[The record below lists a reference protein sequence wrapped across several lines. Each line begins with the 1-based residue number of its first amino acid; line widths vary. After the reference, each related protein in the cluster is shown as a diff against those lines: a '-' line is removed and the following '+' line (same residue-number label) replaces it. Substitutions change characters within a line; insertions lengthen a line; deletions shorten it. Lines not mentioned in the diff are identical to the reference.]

1 MIDLNLNRFGRA
13 RPEAARVVLDRPCSC
28 IRRYPGMAVLA
39 LTLLLSPGV
48 SAAQPLASDPESAVE
63 QEQEETPA
71 RSFLSAGQD
80 GPGSLRHLEPVRIA
94 GEAVSYEQY
103 QATEITGALGM
114 PADPMDVPLAVTTI
128 TPQALEDIG
137 ARRMDDALDFVSG
150 VARQN
155 EFGGLWDN
163 YSIRGF
169 SGDINRGPVFLRDG
183 VRANRGYT
191 GKQDAA
197 NLERVEVLKGPSSA
211 LVGRTDPGGTVN
223 IVTKRPKFQPEAKVS
238 FSASDEQPYRALL
251 DVTGPLHDGVAGR
264 LNLALEDGDSF
275 RDVVEEKRYL
285 IAPALTWEI
294 GPTTRF
300 HYDGEFVRQERL
312 LDRGVVAIG
321 GDPKVLS
328 VTRFLGEPD
337 DGPIKLETIANR
349 FRLQQ
354 DLGTDWSAQLTLAH
368 IHSTM
373 KGYSSEAFGA
383 SVEAQQAAGVPAGM
397 LARERRHRDY
407 ESDDI
412 VGVAELRGRLNLAA
426 MRHDLLFGAE
436 VSDYSQDFDMRR
448 SRPYS
453 GNPEDLYLI
462 DIYNPVYGTTP
473 PAFVEGR
480 RIYRKDTEETLAFYA
495 QDMIHLLPRLRLLV
509 GGRFDHF
516 RQSAENRLSGAKV
529 RQTDKAVNPR
539 FGLSFDLVPD
549 SLTLYA
555 NTARS
560 FDPNSGMDR
569 QGRAFDPE
577 RATSYEFGAKSL
589 FFDGRLAVNL
599 ALFHIEKKNVLTA
612 DPVDSAYSITAGK
625 VTSRGVEVDVQA
637 SLTERWRASLS
648 YSYIDAEIQADGVTF
663 QEDAR
668 LLNVP
673 EHSASLL
680 THYEMPLPRGGALG
694 LGGGLVYVGKRVG
707 NQQNPDFKLP
717 AYTTVQTRLYYRP
730 VHNLTLSLQVL
741 NLFNERYYRSSY
753 WENWVAPGA
762 PRTIVGQV
770 EYHF

>member
-39 LTLLLSPGV
+39 LTLLLSPGL
-48 SAAQPLASDPESAVE
+48 SSAQPLASDPESAVE
-63 QEQEETPA
+63 QEQAETPA
-71 RSFLSAGQD
+71 RSQPPAGQD
-80 GPGSLRHLEPVRIA
+80 GSGSLRHLEPVRIV
-94 GEAVSYEQY
+94 GETVPYEQY

-169 SGDINRGPVFLRDG
+169 AGNINRGPVFLRDG

-223 IVTKRPKFQPEAKVS
+223 IVTKRPKFQPEASLS
-238 FSASDEQPYRALL
+238 FSASDQQPYRALL
-251 DVTGPLHDGVAGR
+251 DVTGPLLHGVAGR
-264 LNLALEDGDSF
+264 LNLAMEDGDSF
-275 RDVVEEKRYL
+275 RDEVEEKRYL
-285 IAPALTWEI
+285 VAPALTWEM

-300 HYDGEFVRQERL
+300 HYDGEFVRQDL
-312 LDRGVVAIG
+312 FLDRGLVAIG
-321 GDPKVLS
+321 GDPGVLPLS
-328 VTRFLGEPD
+328 RFLGESD

-349 FRLQQ
+349 LRLQQ
-354 DLGTDWSAQLTLAH
+354 DFGENWSGQLTLAH
-368 IHSTM
+368 IHSLL
-373 KGYSSEAFGA
+373 KGYSSDAFIA
-383 SVEAQQAAGVPAGM
+383 NSHEMAGVPEGM
-397 LARERRHRDY
+397 LARERRYRHY

-412 VGVAELRGRLNLAA
+412 VGVAELRGRLKLAA
-426 MRHDLLFGAE
+426 IRHDLLFGGE
-436 VSDYSQDFDMRR
+436 VSDYQQDYEVLR
-448 SRPYS
+448 SNPYS
-453 GNPEDLYLI
+453 GNLEDLYLI
-462 DIYNPVYGTTP
+462 DMHNPVYGAVP
-473 PAFVEGR
+473 PAFADHR
-480 RIYRKDTEETLAFYA
+480 RIYRKDLEQSLAFYA

-516 RQSAENRLSGAKV
+516 RQSTENRLSGTKV
-529 RQTDKAVNPR
+529 RQTNKAVNPR
-539 FGLSFDLVPD
+539 FGLSFDVVPD

-560 FDPNSGMDR
+560 FDPNRGTDR

-577 RATSYEFGAKSL
+577 RATSYEVGAKSL
-589 FFDGRLAVNL
+589 FFDGRLAVDL

-612 DPVDSAYSITAGK
+612 DPVDSFYSTTAGK

-637 SLTERWRASLS
+637 ALTERWRAGLS
-648 YSYIDAEIQADGVTF
+648 YSYIDAEIQADGVSFLRDT
-663 QEDAR
+663 R
-668 LLNVP
+668 LINVP

-680 THYEMPLPRGGALG
+680 THYELPLPRGGALG

-730 VHNLTLSLQVL
+730 VRNLTLSLQVL

-753 WENWVAPGA
+753 WETWVTPGA
-762 PRTIVGQV
+762 PRTLVGQV
-770 EYHF
+770 ECRF